1 MNERAML
8 TEGQHKYIA
17 DALTLITAY
26 HQGGITTYFPDS
38 EIELAKAVS

>member
-8 TEGQHKYIA
+8 ADGQHKYIA
-17 DALTLITAY
+17 DAPTLITAY
-26 HQGGITTYFPDS
+26 YQGGITKYFPGS